1 MSVVPLHP
9 TTHRWEPDSNLVDAA
24 IGGRVRGTDLDTN
37 TRAWLV
43 ATLTARGETT
53 DTIAA
58 WLHCSRR
65 IIQYARAEPVAIL
78 TTRLIDAERAA
89 EKALS
94 KVRATATVPGL
105 TALVA
110 ERDRLRDQKNRL
122 IADLDSARRNPNC
135 PPPVIILRPTHTPRR
150 RRIPAPTM
158 PLFEIGDTA

>member
-9 TTHRWEPDSNLVDAA
+9 TQRWSPDEHLVDAA
-24 IGGRVRGTDLDTN
+24 IAGRVRGTELDPS

-78 TTRLIDAERAA
+78 TTKLIDAERAA
-89 EKALS
+89 ERATAKA
-94 KVRATATVPGL
+94 RATATVPGL
-105 TALVA
+105 NDLVR
-110 ERDRLRDQKNRL
+110 ERDRLRDQRERL
-122 IADLDSARRNPNC
+122 IRDLAKAQRNPDC
-135 PPPVIILRPTHTPRR
+135 PPPVVILRPTHTPRR
-150 RRIPAPTM
+150 RVTPAPTL
-158 PLFEIGDTA
+158 PLFEIAEEIA